1 MLIVAQAERLSTTP
15 RTATANSKGQGGRL
29 TGFEGSPTGHRRI
42 RLVIIGGVSDTPRVP
57 TFSARR
63 LVAVLLKSEKPEPL
77 RIQFAPTWLEEWDDH
92 DRDRTRD
99 DLVSVPAPEIAPQ
112 ATRTCRC
119 HRCGGD
125 LIRSHVRR
133 YERPLTFFGIK
144 PYRCTDCKTR
154 RWR

>member
-1 MLIVAQAERLSTTP
+1 M
-15 RTATANSKGQGGRL
+15 
-29 TGFEGSPTGHRRI
+29 
-42 RLVIIGGVSDTPRVP
+42 IIGGVSDTPRVP
-57 TFSARR
+57 TFSAHR
-63 LVAVLLKSEKPEPL
+63 LVDVLPISEKPEPL
-77 RIQFAPTWLEEWDDH
+77 RIQFAPTWLEEWDSH

-99 DLVSVPAPEIAPQ
+99 DLVSVPALEIAPH

-144 PYRCTDCKTR
+144 PYRCTGCKTR